1 MIVAFYYHRTKD
13 PASQIP
19 ELSTVATL
27 PLPPTHRTFYPLLN
41 QSSHNFPW
49 LIYESEPKDNCHIS
63 VNVTWLSIL
72 ISVRVSLS
80 RSASTKAWTPEPVMK
95 LVSKFKQCNVLF
107 ARSMSLK
114 AWNNTRRQDIED
126 VHFGGYW
133 LNSHWLT
140 TATGSLLRV
149 AAMLNFF
156 TCVFFS
162 MAFAMS
168 FSVGIGMFWWGE
180 GESNGLSFHG
190 SRCNWASVCCY
201 GSETFVHLDVVEVDL
216 C

>member
-1 MIVAFYYHRTKD
+1 MTHSLCFNSSDK
-13 PASQIP
+13 
-19 ELSTVATL
+19 LSL
-27 PLPPTHRTFYPLLN
+27 PLSRGPFYSLMN

-49 LIYESEPKDNCHIS
+49 LIHEYKPKDNSHTS
-63 VNVTWLSIL
+63 VKVTWLSIL

-80 RSASTKAWTPEPVMK
+80 RRASTKAWTPAPVTK
-95 LVSKFKQCNVLF
+95 LDSKFKLCNVLL

-114 AWNNTRRQDIED
+114 AWNKTW
-126 VHFGGYW
+126 GGYGRRSF
-133 LNSHWLT
+133 LQFLVQKPLRLT

-168 FSVGIGMFWWGE
+168 FSVGIGMF
-180 GESNGLSFHG
+180 
-190 SRCNWASVCCY
+190 
-201 GSETFVHLDVVEVDL
+201 
-216 C
+216 